1 MTIDVG
7 YLLSV
12 GFVAEH
18 DEYLDHV
25 KSMGEWTI
33 SYLINPTN

>member
-1 MTIDVG
+1 MTIDIG

-18 DEYLDHV
+18 DEYVDHV
-25 KSMGEWTI
+25 KSMGK
-33 SYLINPTN
+33 SRAMGND